1 MIRQG
6 ASETRDKAGQ
16 LKDTA
21 ESLTASVA
29 DTANRMRTLEAEAA
43 EDQGLAKEVIWN
55 LKYVTFQ
62 QSKCFVLSIGNQAL
76 EKANQ
81 AKSISA
87 DSTVKV
93 REAISSVNE
102 ILISLNNM
110 GNIGIYQD
118 ITSAH

>member
-1 MIRQG
+1 
-6 ASETRDKAGQ
+6 
-16 LKDTA
+16 
-21 ESLTASVA
+21 
-29 DTANRMRTLEAEAA
+29 MRTLEAEAA

-55 LKYVTFQ
+55 FKCVTFQ
-62 QSKCFVLSIGNQAL
+62 QSKFFVLSIRNQAL

-118 ITSAH
+118 ISSAH

>member
-43 EDQGLAKEVIWN
+43 EDQGLAKEVIKN
-55 LKYVTFQ
+55 
-62 QSKCFVLSIGNQAL
+62 
-76 EKANQ
+76 
-81 AKSISA
+81 
-87 DSTVKV
+87 
-93 REAISSVNE
+93 
-102 ILISLNNM
+102 
-110 GNIGIYQD
+110 
-118 ITSAH
+118 

>member
-1 MIRQG
+1 M
-6 ASETRDKAGQ
+6 
-16 LKDTA
+16 KDTA

-29 DTANRMRTLEAEAA
+29 DTANRMRTLESEAA
-43 EDQGLAKEVIWN
+43 EDQGLAKEVIFQNNNSISN
-55 LKYVTFQ
+55 LYYLFFY
-62 QSKCFVLSIGNQAL
+62 CIRNQAL

-110 GNIGIYQD
+110 GNIGNYYGD
-118 ITSAH
+118 TSLANLQL